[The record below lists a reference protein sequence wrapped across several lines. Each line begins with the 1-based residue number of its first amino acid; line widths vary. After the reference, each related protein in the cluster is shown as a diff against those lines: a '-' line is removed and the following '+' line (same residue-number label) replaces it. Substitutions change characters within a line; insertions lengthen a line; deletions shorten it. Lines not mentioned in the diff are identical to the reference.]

1 MKQGK
6 STLLH
11 IKVTNNTNHDITLSG
26 RTVFGHMQL
35 VRSVIPIEVR
45 FKENE
50 DCNGKS
56 EAKSQRVFEV
66 VANKPLDDKLN
77 DGIPLV
83 DPTDLT
89 IEQMEQVKQLLSE
102 GRESFTLVDDEV
114 GCVPDLQVDVTL
126 SSEQPVQRNYISIP

>member
-26 RTVFGHMQL
+26 RTVLGHMQL

-126 SSEQPVQRNYISIP
+126 SSEQPVQKNYISIP